1 MRPGMQTLPQFLTEY
16 LRLPRER
23 AFAERLGAPEWRF
36 TSTTRMLERAGAI
49 ACALREA
56 GLAAGDR
63 VVLMSNNR
71 VDWIAVDFGIL
82 FAGCVPVP
90 TYATIALDQL
100 DYILADSSAKLLFVE
115 TEAQAARVRAGCPH
129 APRIIAFDAGGSD
142 GLTAF
147 EGIGA
152 ARAAADP
159 AAALRLAD
167 GVAPTDLAV
176 LIYTSGTT
184 GNPKGVML
192 THDNLIANAVSA
204 YTYGL
209 EGVETQGQ
217 IVLSVLPYAHIYEH
231 TGLLGYFFVGYDVY
245 VTQPDFFLDDLRAS
259 HPFAVS
265 LVPRIFERILT
276 GILAAAAAQG
286 GEAAAMVPGALDIAR
301 RHAAALHAGR
311 EPDAALA
318 QQYAA
323 VSALVFPAIKE
334 RLGLDRLR
342 YFVSGSAPLHLDVA
356 LTFAGMGLPIGEG
369 YGLTETSPTI
379 SGQRVN
385 DVRYGTVGR
394 PIPGMQVRIAEDG
407 EILVKGPGVMKGY
420 FGSSEGF
427 TADGWFQTG
436 DIGTLDA
443 DGFLTITDR
452 KKELIK
458 TSGGKYVAPSRVEA
472 AARRSPFVGQCLVV
486 GDGHP
491 FPIALVAPEWS
502 ALRARFGIAADVP
515 TAQIAARADVLAF
528 VQGEVAAKTAELA
541 TFEQIRRIALL
552 PRDLTIEAG
561 DLSPAMKVRRRVVE
575 ARFADLIASAYA
587 SPSAAAQPA
596 ATAPS

>member
-1 MRPGMQTLPQFLTEY
+1 MQTLPQYLTEH
-16 LRLPRER
+16 LRVPREH
-23 AFAERLGAPEWRF
+23 AFAERRGAAEWTF
-36 TSTTRMLERAGAI
+36 TSSTRMLERAAAI
-49 ACALREA
+49 AGGLREA
-56 GLAAGDR
+56 GLVTGDR
-63 VVLMSNNR
+63 VVLMANNR
-71 VDWIAVDFGIL
+71 VDWIAADFGIL
-82 FAGCVPVP
+82 FAGCIPVP

-100 DYILADSSAKLLFVE
+100 DYILADSQAKLLFVE
-115 TEAQAARVRAGCPH
+115 TDAQAERVRAACPH
-129 APRIIAFDAGGSD
+129 APRIVAFDDSGPN
-142 GLTAF
+142 GLAAL
-147 EGIGA
+147 EAIGA

-159 AAALRLAD
+159 EGALQLAD

-192 THDNLIANAVSA
+192 SHDNLISNAVNA

-209 EGVETQGQ
+209 DGIATRGE

-231 TGLLGYFFVGYDVY
+231 TGLLGYFFCGYDVY
-245 VTQPDFFLDDLRAS
+245 VTQPDYLIEDLRSAR
-259 HPFAVS
+259 PFAVS
-265 LVPRIFERILT
+265 LVPRIFERILA

-286 GEAAAMVPGALDIAR
+286 GEAAAAVP
-301 RHAAALHAGR
+301 AALEIGRAYAAEIHAGR
-311 EPDAALA
+311 TPDPVLA
-318 QQYAA
+318 QRYAA
-323 VSALVFPAIKE
+323 VSQLVFPAIKE

-356 LTFAGMGLPIGEG
+356 LTFAGIGLTIGEG

-379 SGQRVN
+379 SGQRV
-385 DVRYGTVGR
+385 DAVRFGTVGK
-394 PIPGMQVRIAEDG
+394 PIPGMEVRIADDG
-407 EILVKGPGVMKGY
+407 EIQVRGNGVMQGY
-420 FGSSEGF
+420 YGSRDGF
-427 TADGWFQTG
+427 TEDGWFCTG
-436 DIGTLDA
+436 DIGQLDA

-472 AARRSPFVGQCLVV
+472 AARRSPYVGQCLVV

-502 ALRARFGIAADVP
+502 AVRARFGIAADVP
-515 TAQIAARADVLAF
+515 TAEIAAREDVHDF
-528 VQGEVAAKTAELA
+528 MQSEVAAKTAELA

-552 PRDLTIEAG
+552 PRDLSIEAG

-575 ARFADLIASAYA
+575 SRFADLIESAYA
-587 SPSAAAQPA
+587 TPA
-596 ATAPS
+596 TVRG